1 MNDTAFDDLK
11 LVFIGP
17 PGAGKS
23 TAIRSVSDL
32 PPVSTEVLHSDEK
45 RTTTVAMDF
54 GEIRLDDGEVV
65 QLYGIPGQDRFEFIW
80 PMVADSAVAAVFML
94 DARSPDPMAVLQGY
108 LDSFAETVRDAAC
121 LLAIT
126 HSDQA
131 NPRLD
136 PHACIRHLRARGV
149 RMPVLEIDPREK
161 RDVVYILDVLLELMQ
176 RANDKEA
183 AHAA

>member
-1 MNDTAFDDLK
+1 MNELLPDDLK
-11 LVFIGP
+11 LVFVGP

-32 PPVSTEVLHSDEK
+32 PPVSTEVQHSDEK
-45 RTTTVAMDF
+45 RSTTVAMDF
-54 GEIRLDDGEVV
+54 GEITLDDGEVV

-80 PMVADSAVAAVFML
+80 PMIADSAVAAVFML

-108 LDSFAETVRDAAC
+108 LDSFASTVRDATC

-131 NPRLD
+131 VPRLD
-136 PHACIRHLRARGV
+136 PHACVRHMRQRGV
-149 RMPVLEIDPREK
+149 RMPVVEIDPRQR
-161 RDVVYILDVLLELMQ
+161 RDVIYVLDVLLELMQ
-176 RANDKEA
+176 RAGDKEA